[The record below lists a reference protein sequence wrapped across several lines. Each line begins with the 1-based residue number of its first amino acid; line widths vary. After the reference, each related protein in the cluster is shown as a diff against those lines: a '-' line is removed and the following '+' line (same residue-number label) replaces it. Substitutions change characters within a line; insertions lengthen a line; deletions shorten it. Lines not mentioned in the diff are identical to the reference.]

1 MIVLTR
7 TGKNRRTTRIVA
19 LAALLLLMLAAAGCG
34 GPGEGRAAA
43 KTGDGTKGS
52 GAETSG
58 GTQKSGVGAIEASIE
73 TLDGEEFDLTDKRG
87 DVVALFFMAGWC
99 GSCIPEAQAWSKL
112 YPAYKDKGLDLLVVS
127 LDPNDSPETI
137 AGFKRAGGIGELPW
151 AIDETGEFTRS
162 LDVRALDSTIIVDRE
177 GKVAYRDAAPTD
189 AKTLESKL
197 KEVF

>member
-1 MIVLTR
+1 MLTR

-43 KTGDGTKGS
+43 KTGGGTKGS

-112 YPAYKDKGLDLLVVS
+112 YPAYKDKGLNLLVVS

-151 AIDETGEFTRS
+151 AVDETGEFTRS

-177 GKVAYRDAAPTD
+177 GKVVYRDAAPTD

-197 KEVF
+197 KEVL